1 VVIFGRSFVVIFGRS
16 FVVILGRS
24 FVVILRKSLMVFDR
38 QLLCTSGEKT
48 AYNTL
53 TMKLDIKLEQKK
65 ETD

>member
-1 VVIFGRSFVVIFGRS
+1 
-16 FVVILGRS
+16 
-24 FVVILRKSLMVFDR
+24 MVFDR